1 MVELQPRI
9 GGAAGG
15 ITRESVITSVA
26 TDLQGKIP
34 KPFDTVILRKQFGT
48 GIQPIDIVLMQ
59 VARTLALLAGA
70 SGGIREGRRSPR
82 RLPGVACCF
91 AETRLVAQTL
101 PSAHCTIP
109 WLPTIPYY
117 CYG

>member
-70 SGGIREGRRSPR
+70 SGGVREGRRSPAS
-82 RLPGVACCF
+82 PA
-91 AETRLVAQTL
+91 
-101 PSAHCTIP
+101 
-109 WLPTIPYY
+109 
-117 CYG
+117 